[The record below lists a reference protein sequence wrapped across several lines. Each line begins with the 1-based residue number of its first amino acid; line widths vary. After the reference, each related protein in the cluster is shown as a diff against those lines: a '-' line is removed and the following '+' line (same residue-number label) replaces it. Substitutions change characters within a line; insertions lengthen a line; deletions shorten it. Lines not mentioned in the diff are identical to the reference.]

1 MQIYIADL
9 QAYNSGYLKGE
20 WIKLPT
26 EEDDIQDA
34 ILRQSQNV
42 QSDFAIHDWELPFEI
57 SEYDIASRLK
67 TSGTQPAT
75 YR

>member
-42 QSDFAIHDWELPFEI
+42 QSDFAIHDWELPHYTRI
-57 SEYDIASRLK
+57 KLKQILNTAS
-67 TSGTQPAT
+67 
-75 YR
+75 

>member
-42 QSDFAIHDWELPFEI
+42 QSDFAIHDWELP
-57 SEYDIASRLK
+57 LK
-67 TSGTQPAT
+67 
-75 YR
+75 

>member
-34 ILRQSQNV
+34 ILRQSQNRT
-42 QSDFAIHDWELPFEI
+42 DDCNYTCDRNFH
-57 SEYDIASRLK
+57 LK
-67 TSGTQPAT
+67 
-75 YR
+75 